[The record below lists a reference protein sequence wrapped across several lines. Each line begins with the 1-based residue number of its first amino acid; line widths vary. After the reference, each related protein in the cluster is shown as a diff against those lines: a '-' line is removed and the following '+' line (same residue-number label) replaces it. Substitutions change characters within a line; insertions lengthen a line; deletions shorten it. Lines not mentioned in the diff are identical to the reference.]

1 MKYLLFLS
9 LLVLSFQNSVLAQA
23 QSSDDSTDYNKL
35 YKSVM
40 DEYGFDQ
47 VLVNGIYYE
56 DKYGKKRGHEFFQE
70 DRLYTGNLSYRGKEY
85 KGIEMKY
92 DICNQQLILY
102 LKYNDKTV
110 SVVPPNDFI
119 SAFNLGDK
127 IFTKDDSQGK
137 PEFFQ
142 VIFDAEKLKCL
153 YYWSK
158 QIHKTSDG
166 GNSSSYYYEFTD
178 DEKKNYLKI
187 NGLYENYRDNRSF
200 TELFPHEIK
209 ALVRQYIKT
218 NHIKIVK
225 SSDEKIREVLTYCN
239 SLL

>member
-1 MKYLLFLS
+1 MKYLSFLS
-9 LLVLSFQNSVLAQA
+9 LLVLSFHSSVLVQA
-23 QSSDDSTDYNKL
+23 QSPDDSTDYNKL
-35 YKSVM
+35 YKSIT

-110 SVVPPNDFI
+110 TVVPPNDFI
-119 SAFNLGDK
+119 SSFNLGDK
-127 IFTKDDSQGK
+127 IFTGYDFQGEPK
-137 PEFFQ
+137 FFQ
-142 VIFDAEKLKCL
+142 VVFDTKKLKCL

-166 GNSSSYYYEFTD
+166 GNSTSYYYEFTD
-178 DEKKNYLKI
+178 DEKKNYLKL
-187 NGLYENYRDNRSF
+187 NGLYETYINNRSF

-209 ALVRQYIKT
+209 ALVRAYIKT
-218 NHIKIVK
+218 NHINVAK
-225 SSDEKIREVLTYCN
+225 SNDENMTKLLTYCN